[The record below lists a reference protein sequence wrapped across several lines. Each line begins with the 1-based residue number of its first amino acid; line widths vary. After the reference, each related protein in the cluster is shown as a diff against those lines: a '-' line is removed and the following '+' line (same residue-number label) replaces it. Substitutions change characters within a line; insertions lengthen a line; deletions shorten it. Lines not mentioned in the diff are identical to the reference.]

1 MKRVAALWALSSL
14 AILLVAAPCATS
26 AGVVRQ
32 YKVPNRFPEDLPPS
46 KLSVYLPEGYDTS
59 GEAYPVLYL
68 VHGDGGNGM
77 TFLGGGYGGTLMVDA
92 NAAAIVDGLVSGGK
106 VRPLIVACPDMN
118 GAASSPD
125 ELLRDVVAFVDANFR
140 TIPRRDSRAVAGHS
154 TGGMVSLVTALKNPD
169 MFSVAGG
176 LSAYL
181 PGSYL
186 TRLRDLA
193 KKPDQGKLPLRIL
206 AVCGNE
212 RRGGAGP
219 VGQGAR
225 RNPEGISRAR
235 GIPRGRWGPRQ
246 QGRPETG
253 RLHRVLVQLH
263 EDGRQSR
270 RSSGRRRKRQESNLP
285 LQH

>member
-1 MKRVAALWALSSL
+1 MKKVCIIGIWIAALALS
-14 AILLVAAPCATS
+14 APGAFC
-26 AGVVRQ
+26 GGEVRQ
-32 YKVPNRFPEDLPPS
+32 YKVPSRFPEDLPPS
-46 KLSVYLPEGYDTS
+46 KLSIYLPEGYDTS

-125 ELLRDVVAFVDANFR
+125 ELLRDVVAFVDANIR

-154 TGGMVSLVTALKNPD
+154 TGGMVSLVAALKNPD

-181 PGSYL
+181 PGPYL

-193 KKPDQGKLPLRIL
+193 KKTDQGKLPLRIWL
-206 AVCGNE
+206 Y
-212 RRGGAGP
+212 AGTNDEEVP
-219 VGQGAR
+219 TQSDRELVGILKEYRVPVEYLEDDGDHVNRVGQ
-225 RNPEGISRAR
+225 
-235 GIPRGRWGPRQ
+235 
-246 QGRPETG
+246 
-253 RLHRVLVQLH
+253 RLGDYIAFL
-263 EDGRQSR
+263 
-270 RSSGRRRKRQESNLP
+270 SGSMKW
-285 LQH
+285 